1 MAIRDY
7 TSRRMAIVQALVTK
21 LKLINGNTPYR
32 SNVYGNVLP
41 KLLFWDEVE
50 DFPAIHCSAGP
61 ETRQYQGSGYKDRF
75 MTVSLRIYVQQE
87 DAIMALEKLFEDIEF
102 VIETNSGLSY
112 KDQDGNTQSVQQLTM
127 VSLDTDEGALEPL
140 AIGEIVLEVRY

>member
-7 TSRRMAIVQALVTK
+7 TSRRMAIINALVTK
-21 LKLINGNTPYR
+21 LKAINGNTPYR
-32 SNVYGNVLP
+32 SNVYNNVLP

-50 DFPAIHCSAGP
+50 DFPAIHVSAGP

-75 MTVSLRIYVQQE
+75 MTVSLRVYVQQE

-102 VIETNSGLSY
+102 VIESNSALSY
-112 KDQDGNTQSVQQLTM
+112 TDQDGNTQSVQQITM

>member
-140 AIGEIVLEVRY
+140 AIGEIVL